1 MSERPRPGRPRRSPS
16 PSISPAALGPVRVG
30 ADFAEEFPDGDATS
44 AELFAT
50 LVRLGTA
57 ATFEI
62 ERAMLTTF
70 DASWTVSNALAVIEG
85 AGRPITPSQISE
97 RMLISSA
104 TMTATLDALE
114 YRGWV
119 RRVPNPEDRRSVLI
133 EITTD
138 GRAVVDRM
146 LPGIRRIEQSAFA
159 DLTPRERTTMLAL
172 ATKLLGALAS
182 MAEDPPIVLD
192 GRRNPPRRPAPNP

>member
-1 MSERPRPGRPRRSPS
+1 MPERPRPSRPRRSAS

-44 AELFAT
+44 AELLAT

-62 ERAMLTTF
+62 ERAMVTTF
-70 DASWTVSNALAVIEG
+70 DAPQTTLNALAVIEG
-85 AGRPITPSQISE
+85 AEQPLTPSQISE
-97 RMLISSA
+97 RMLVSSA

-119 RRVPNPEDRRSVLI
+119 RRTPNPEDRRSVLV
-133 EITTD
+133 EITAD
-138 GRAVVDRM
+138 GRAVVDRL

-192 GRRNPPRRPAPNP
+192 GRRNSPRRPATND